1 MLEWG
6 SRYIQHD
13 LWTREGM
20 RRDLAA
26 GEAVVDIDI
35 DLVSDAVLLDSVFFR
50 EFLCHNDIRLCA
62 QVWFLTGVRPPCAA
76 GSTIWPFDDIRK
88 VVIAHS
94 QGKYTAPDCS
104 DLQSKTKRL
113 RSRWMCAILFG
124 DRPAHRAR

>member
-50 EFLCHNDIRLCA
+50 EFLCHHDIRRLC
-62 QVWFLTGVRPPCAA
+62 TGMVFDGSATTVR
-76 GSTIWPFDDIRK
+76 GRE
-88 VVIAHS
+88 H
-94 QGKYTAPDCS
+94 
-104 DLQSKTKRL
+104 DLAL
-113 RSRWMCAILFG
+113 
-124 DRPAHRAR
+124 